1 MDAREKTNLEFL
13 SVQNKFIARRKEQDT
28 FRASLR
34 HILKTQSNTSS
45 LTQPVSRLFLLN
57 GPGGLGKTTLLNCF
71 IQICREEDPAS
82 KSLVI
87 KVDWD
92 DYKIDENLEEPDKAI
107 KAMDV
112 LYDAFMPE
120 YDSYFKEFRAK
131 RERHEQISQEKAQ
144 AIQEF
149 DGWVDFASELVAA
162 TPAGSLGKTAVKA
175 IAKTAVPAIQE
186 QYRRFSEW
194 FRHKLHPED
203 YDLYDDP
210 KGQLSRLFVKGLLKV
225 ASDRPLVLMLDTAEH
240 VLHVQWLRTGL
251 TKYTLPETERLLLVI
266 AGRIS
271 DPFQTSIRDTIP
283 DSFIYR
289 SDLAT
294 FRKFDIID
302 YLKVCLGYESE
313 ETIPSGLVDFILQ
326 TTQGMPLAVDSVV
339 TALSRGY
346 DWSHSDRMS
355 ESSSVDTEELIGRVA
370 YRFLKHCLEDPK
382 KLSDRDY
389 IYTFAILSD
398 EIKNISPVVEYIWK
412 DVFGEHIRPTDVTVR
427 LHREY
432 SFLFSGGK
440 MHPVVKLFVCSAL
453 SAEKIESGRLY
464 EINEAAIAYFSTKHS
479 SFKDHQ
485 LKFGIRSYQEAA
497 IGYLNHLFWR
507 GDIEEGLNFLCSV
520 YNLSVLYGEFPFANR
535 FLATITQNQWL
546 RSRLPKEDDELLILL
561 QYFGHLLGQYG
572 QTSSNVARLK
582 ELIFDRFDGDTK
594 ALTRLNDAINFAKAG
609 KLEQAAVAIKQA
621 ESLII
626 DDTFEEEMALA
637 YRALGIAERRRGN
650 LETALHYLDK
660 AFSLKSDAYTLVEMG
675 RAKSQQHLNDEAIRD
690 FSKALEIDPSLT
702 FVRKEIEVLSQPPQS
717 IRDRI
722 QHEIQVCHMRLKK
735 LASTDRS
742 EAFYR
747 IHSRIGVLLTV
758 QGKLNEALREHLIA
772 EEFNLA
778 CTYNKTSTA
787 YLLLGQNES
796 ALQRVQKALEFGDDD
811 PVTYLSSGDVYRA
824 MGRLEDAQ
832 RAYEL
837 AIEVSMRHK
846 EDENSASIQTE
857 AHYCKGL
864 TLLLR
869 NELEAGRQ
877 SIEQAQRI
885 IERVEHPRIVRYARV
900 LNALGLSCL
909 LTERP
914 RRAADLFNPV
924 IRLSDE
930 LISQSPSAY
939 EAYYNKMIALAGLS
953 RFDQAETLMEES
965 LSHCKATGV
974 VALALEKINLLAKS
988 SQYSQKAVVL
998 ATWLQEYL

>member
-13 SVQNKFIARRKEQDT
+13 SVQNKFIARRNEQDN

-34 HILKTQSNTSS
+34 HVLKAQSNTSS
-45 LTQPVSRLFLLN
+45 FTQPVPRLFLLN
-57 GPGGLGKTTLLNCF
+57 GIGGLGKTTLLNRF
-71 IQICREEDPAS
+71 IQICRDEDPTS

-87 KVDWD
+87 KVDWVD
-92 DYKIDENLEEPDKAI
+92 NKIDEGLEESDKAI

-112 LYDAFMPE
+112 LYDAFTPE
-120 YDSYFKEFRAK
+120 YDAYFKEYRAK

-149 DGWVDFASELVAA
+149 DGWVALASDLVAA
-162 TPAGSLGKTAVKA
+162 TPAGPLGKTAVKA

-194 FRHKLHPED
+194 FRRKLHPED

-210 KGQLSRLFVKGLLKV
+210 KGQLSRLLVQALLKV
-225 ASDRPLVLMLDTAEH
+225 ARERPLVLMLDTAEY

-251 TKYTLPETERLLLVI
+251 TKYTLTETERLLLVI

-271 DPFQTSIRDTIP
+271 DPFQISIRDTIP

-313 ETIPSGLVDFILQ
+313 EAIPIGLVDFILQ
-326 TTQGMPLAVDSVV
+326 TTQGLPLAVDSVV

-346 DWSHSDRMS
+346 DWSHSES
-355 ESSSVDTEELIGRVA
+355 TGESSSVDTEELIGRVA
-370 YRFLKHCLEDPK
+370 YRFLKHCLEDLRK
-382 KLSDRDY
+382 SADRDY

-398 EIKNISPVVEYIWK
+398 EIRNISAVVEYIWK
-412 DVFGEHIRPTDVTVR
+412 DVFGEHIRPTDVTER

-479 SFKDHQ
+479 SFKERQ
-485 LKFGIRSYQEAA
+485 SKFGHPAYQEAA
-497 IGYLNHLFWR
+497 IGYLNHLFWHR
-507 GDIEEGLNFLCSV
+507 DIEEGLNFLCSV
-520 YNLSVLYGEFPFANR
+520 YNLSVLYGKFPFANR
-535 FLATITQNQWL
+535 FLSTITHNQWL
-546 RSRLPKEDDELLILL
+546 RSRLPKEDDELLSLL

-572 QTSSNVARLK
+572 QTSSTVASLK
-582 ELIFDRFDGDTK
+582 ELIFERFDRDTK
-594 ALTRLNDAINFAKAG
+594 ALTRINDAINFAKAG
-609 KLEQAAVAIKQA
+609 KLGLAARAVKQA
-621 ESLII
+621 ESLAV
-626 DDTFEEEMALA
+626 DDTLEEEMALA
-637 YRALGIAERRRGN
+637 YRTLGIAERRQGN
-650 LETALHYLDK
+650 LEAALHYLNK
-660 AFSLKSDAYTLVEMG
+660 AFSLKNDAYTLVEMG
-675 RAKSQQHLNDEAIRD
+675 RAKSQKHLNDEAIKD
-690 FSKALEIDPSLT
+690 FSKALEIDPSLA
-702 FVRKEIEVLSQPPQS
+702 FVRKEIEALAQPPQS
-717 IRDRI
+717 IMDKI
-722 QHEIQVCHMRLKK
+722 QHEIQISHLRLNKFA
-735 LASTDRS
+735 LTDRS
-742 EAFYR
+742 ETFYR

-772 EEFNLA
+772 EEFDLA

-787 YLLLGQNES
+787 YLLLGQNEL
-796 ALQRVQKALEFGDDD
+796 ALQRVQKAMELGDDD
-811 PVTYLSSGDVYRA
+811 PVTYLSTGDVHRV
-824 MGRLEDAQ
+824 MGQLEDAQ

-837 AIEVSMRHK
+837 ALEVSMRRK
-846 EDENSASIQTE
+846 KDENSASIQTE
-857 AHYCKGL
+857 AHYGKGL
-864 TLLLR
+864 TMLLKK
-869 NELEAGRQ
+869 EFEAGRQ
-877 SIEQAQRI
+877 GIEQAQRI
-885 IERVEHPRIVRYARV
+885 IECVEHPRIVRYARV
-900 LNALGLSCL
+900 LNALGICYL

-914 RRAADLFNPV
+914 RRAADLFNQAIV
-924 IRLSDE
+924 LSDE

-953 RFDQAETLMEES
+953 RFDQA
-965 LSHCKATGV
+965 
-974 VALALEKINLLAKS
+974 
-988 SQYSQKAVVL
+988 
-998 ATWLQEYL
+998 